1 MKNEFK
7 LLKNGKNA
15 ETVWANPTTKEI
27 TIADRNS
34 FGYFKIAGRDQDF
47 EKKYGCNMRKN
58 QGKSNYRQFSYS
70 QNQMQ
75 EIGFQL
81 VMRGSSKLW

>member
-47 EKKYGCNMRKN
+47 EKNT
-58 QGKSNYRQFSYS
+58 
-70 QNQMQ
+70 
-75 EIGFQL
+75 
-81 VMRGSSKLW
+81 VAT